1 MSPFWGS
8 HLKSVLGVGFDL
20 AFDLHP
26 AKRVLSF
33 DLKVL
38 MCSLILQA
46 ESFFSLLRYVFTLLE
61 YH

>member
-1 MSPFWGS
+1 M
-8 HLKSVLGVGFDL
+8 KSVLGVGFDL